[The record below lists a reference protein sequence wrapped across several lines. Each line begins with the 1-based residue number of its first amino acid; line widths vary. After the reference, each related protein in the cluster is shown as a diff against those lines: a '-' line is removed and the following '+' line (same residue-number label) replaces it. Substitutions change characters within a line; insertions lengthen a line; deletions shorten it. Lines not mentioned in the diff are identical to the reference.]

1 MFEKLRTLLGQLPG
15 AHEPER
21 LVVVPDTNALLAD
34 AEIEHWAVGDDECVF
49 VVVSQVQAE
58 LDAMKRSD
66 RKVGEKASSLI
77 RRFKEYARRGDTL
90 VGVRLSG
97 KRRFQEVAVSPDMS
111 TAPSWLDPGEPDDKI
126 LAAALLLSAKQP
138 NARVVLVT
146 RDRGL
151 QNKARAA
158 ELPAVDVD
166 DL

>member
-1 MFEKLRTLLGQLPG
+1 
-15 AHEPER
+15 
-21 LVVVPDTNALLAD
+21 VIPDTNALLAD
-34 AEIEHWAVGDDECVF
+34 AEIEHWTVGDDDCVF

-66 RKVGEKASSLI
+66 RKVAEKASSLI
-77 RRFKEYARRGDTL
+77 RRFKEYSRRGDTL
-90 VGVRLSG
+90 VGVPLSG
-97 KRRFQEVAVSPDMS
+97 RRRFQEMAVSPDMS
-111 TAPSWLDPGEPDDKI
+111 MAPSWLDPSEPDDKI
-126 LAAALLLSAKQP
+126 LAAALLLSAKRP
-138 NARVVLVT
+138 NARVLLVT